1 MPGMWVSLLKEAR
14 KTDMPKVFVGIG
26 SNIDRERSV
35 RAGVTNLCRQYRE
48 VQLSSVYESDAVG
61 FEGDA
66 FYNLVAAFETDDG
79 IEQVVACLAHVED
92 LNGRVRNGER
102 FVARTLDLDLLL
114 YGDEIIATDNYHVPR
129 DEILRYAFVLWPLAE
144 MVPDD
149 IHPEVGESYTVLWEK
164 FDKRNQ
170 LLRPIPFKW

>member
-1 MPGMWVSLLKEAR
+1 MQEMWALLLKEVHE
-14 KTDMPKVFVGIG
+14 TDMPKVFVGIG

-35 RAGVTNLCRQYRE
+35 RAGVTGLCHQYGE
-48 VQLSSVYESDAVG
+48 MQFSSVYESAAVG

-66 FYNLVAAFETDDG
+66 FYNLVAAFDTNNS
-79 IEQVVACLAHVED
+79 IEQVIARLADIENQH
-92 LNGRVRNGER
+92 GRVRTGER

-114 YGDEIIATDNYHVPR
+114 YGDDIIATENYHVPR
-129 DEILRYAFVLWPLAE
+129 DEILRYAFVLRPLAE

-149 IHPEVGESYTVLWEK
+149 VHPDVGECYAVLWEK

-170 LLRPIPFKW
+170 ALRPIPFKW